1 MKVLVVD
8 DEALARERLRA
19 LVLELPGTEVVGEAA
34 NGLDALRRCSELTPD
49 VVLLDIRMPGA
60 DGLEAARHLAGFERP
75 PAVSFTTAFGEH
87 ALEAFDAQA
96 VDYLVKPVRRNRL
109 EQALAR
115 AARLTQ
121 AQLAALHPEGGRT
134 HLSARRQG
142 EIELIPVEEVLY
154 LQADQKYVT
163 VRHREGEALIE
174 DSLKTLEEEFDDRFI
189 RVHRGALVARA
200 ALAGLERGDDGVC
213 RVRLRGCTER
223 LEVSRR
229 HLAELRQ
236 LLREARL

>member
-1 MKVLVVD
+1 VLVAD
-8 DEALARERLRA
+8 DEALARERLRR
-19 LVLELPGTEVVGEAA
+19 LLLELPETEVVGEAA
-34 NGLDALRRCSELTPD
+34 NGREVLERCRELDPD
-49 VVLLDIRMPGA
+49 VVLLDIRMPGT
-60 DGLEAARHLAGFERP
+60 DGLEAARHLAEFDRP
-75 PAVSFTTAFGEH
+75 PAVIFTTAFGEH

-96 VDYLVKPVRRNRL
+96 VDYLVKPVRRHRL

-115 AARLTQ
+115 AARLTR
-121 AQLAALHPEGGRT
+121 AQLAALDEAREGRRT

-163 VRHREGEALIE
+163 VRHGNGEALIE
-174 DSLKTLEEEFDDRFI
+174 DSLKALEEEFDDRFI
-189 RVHRGALVARA
+189 RVHRAALVART
-200 ALAGLERGDDGVC
+200 ALAGLERTDDGGH
-213 RVRLRGCTER
+213 RVRLRGCDEH

-229 HLAELRQ
+229 HLAELKR